1 MEKHLIT
8 LHVNG
13 EVHQIAVPANRSLM
27 DAIREDL
34 NLTGTKHGCDDGDCG
49 ACTVL
54 VDGKPVLSCM
64 MLAACHQKQEITT
77 IEGVSQNN
85 QLNRVQSTFC
95 TEGGMQCGYC
105 TPGMIMS
112 VKALLDKNSNP
123 NETEIREAISN
134 NLCRC
139 TGYTKIIKAVQTAIN
154 LPEFIERQDKA
165 EPVDAF
171 FA

>member
-1 MEKHLIT
+1 MEKQLIT
-8 LHVNG
+8 LHING
-13 EVHQIAVPANRSLM
+13 EVQQIAVPANRSLM

-34 NLTGTKHGCDDGDCG
+34 SLTGTKHGCDDGDCG

-54 VDGKPVLSCM
+54 VNGQPVLSCM
-64 MLAACHQKQEITT
+64 MLAVCHQKQEITT
-77 IEGVSQNN
+77 IEGLAQNN
-85 QLNRVQSTFC
+85 QLNRVQSAFC

-112 VKALLDKNSNP
+112 VKALLTNNP
-123 NETEIREAISN
+123 NPTETEIREAISN

-139 TGYTKIIKAVQTAIN
+139 TGYTKIIKAVQQAATY
-154 LPEFIERQDKA
+154 PEFIENITKP